1 MIVYNLIKEHDSK
14 ELAKKAGLNESTVRR
29 LKKTRS
35 TKADTMLKIL
45 NAIGFDMDSDP
56 IEDVRKALKNRIYPY
71 YVISTIS
78 GVPVSTIE
86 GFMYS
91 GRIPLWHNMVALG
104 QALDVKF
111 YRDL

>member
-1 MIVYNLIKEHDSK
+1 MIVYNLIKEYSSK
-14 ELAKKAGLNESTVRR
+14 ELAKKAGLNESTIRR

-35 TKADTMLKIL
+35 AKADTMLKIL
-45 NAIGFDMDSDP
+45 SALGFEIQGDP
-56 IEDVRKALKNRIYPY
+56 IENVRSAMKNRKYSFE
-71 YVISTIS
+71 VISKIS

-86 GFMYS
+86 NFIYS
-91 GRIPLWHNMVALG
+91 GKGLLWHNMVALG